1 METASKQ
8 CHSPLPVRIREHVYT
23 EGDLNVERA
32 LRITRAASFEIPMN
46 LVFQVYALC
55 RSVSIS
61 DLYENM

>member
-46 LVFQVYALC
+46 LVFQVC
-55 RSVSIS
+55 DIVGKRHKRFIK
-61 DLYENM
+61 